1 MTNYERI
8 VSMTI
13 DELAGILE
21 HFCRDR
27 EDCHSCPFDGDC
39 PLFNKTSFA
48 DWLKKEVKHHD

>member
-1 MTNYERI
+1 
-8 VSMTI
+8 MTI